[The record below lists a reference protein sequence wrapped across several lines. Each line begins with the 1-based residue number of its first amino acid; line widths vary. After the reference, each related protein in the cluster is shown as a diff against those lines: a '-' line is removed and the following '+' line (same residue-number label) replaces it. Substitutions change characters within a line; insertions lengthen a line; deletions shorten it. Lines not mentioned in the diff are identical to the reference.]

1 MCVWPFFKVL
11 SELQQVGDVKYYP
24 GNGAIDLQKLDN
36 GWFINVFVKKVKVS
50 KHVYSG
56 NKDVL
61 KGES

>member
-11 SELQQVGDVKYYP
+11 SELQVGDVNKYP
-24 GNGAIDLQKLDN
+24 GNGAIDLQKLGN
-36 GWFINVFVKKVKVS
+36 GWLMNVFVKIHGQRLKG
-50 KHVYSG
+50 SG

>member
-1 MCVWPFFKVL
+1 MCVWPFLKVL
-11 SELQQVGDVKYYP
+11 SELQVGDVNKYP
-24 GNGAIDLQKLDN
+24 GNGAIDLQKLGN
-36 GWFINVFVKKVKVS
+36 GWLMNVFVKIHGQL